1 MAWASRHCLFL
12 LASSD
17 DGRAMPTWSDTYSAS
32 SLEEV
37 LQKQAENRAW
47 SKELRRKANL
57 LVNSRL
63 SNDISLTDYL
73 AGRKVGHEESA
84 ECRRRA
90 NLIDLEINRCSVEQY
105 AMSLAA
111 HER

>member
-1 MAWASRHCLFL
+1 MEE
-12 LASSD
+12 
-17 DGRAMPTWSDTYSAS
+17 AMSPWSDNYSAS

-47 SKELRRKANL
+47 SKELRRKANV

-63 SNDISLTDYL
+63 SNDISLVEYL
-73 AGRKVGHEESA
+73 ASRKVGHEESA

-90 NLIDLEINRCSVEQY
+90 NLIDLEITRCRVAQY
-105 AMSLAA
+105 TSAQLAL
-111 HER
+111 ES

>member
-1 MAWASRHCLFL
+1 
-12 LASSD
+12 
-17 DGRAMPTWSDTYSAS
+17 MPPWSDTYSAS

-63 SNDISLTDYL
+63 SNDISLADYL
-73 AGRKVGHEESA
+73 ASRKLGHEESA
-84 ECRRRA
+84 ECKRRA
-90 NLIDLEINRCSVEQY
+90 NLIDAQITRCSVERY
-105 AMSLAA
+105 TMA
-111 HER
+111 HVTQDS

>member
-1 MAWASRHCLFL
+1 MPPWADNYF
-12 LASSD
+12 
-17 DGRAMPTWSDTYSAS
+17 AS

-63 SNDISLTDYL
+63 SNDISLADYL
-73 AGRKVGHEESA
+73 ASRKQGHEESA

-90 NLIDLEINRCSVEQY
+90 TILDVEINRCRIAQFNAQPVFES
-105 AMSLAA
+105 
-111 HER
+111 

>member
-1 MAWASRHCLFL
+1 MEKQ
-12 LASSD
+12 
-17 DGRAMPTWSDTYSAS
+17 MPPRSDTYSAS

-63 SNDISLTDYL
+63 SNDISLADYL
-73 AGRKVGHEESA
+73 ASRKVGHEESA

-90 NLIDLEINRCSVEQY
+90 SLIDLEITRCSLEQY
-105 AMSLAA
+105 AIALAA
-111 HER
+111 QNR

>member
-1 MAWASRHCLFL
+1 
-12 LASSD
+12 
-17 DGRAMPTWSDTYSAS
+17 MPPWSDNYSAS

-47 SKELRRKANL
+47 SKELRRKANI

-63 SNDISLTDYL
+63 SNDISLADYL
-73 AGRKVGHEESA
+73 ASRKLGHEESA

-90 NLIDLEINRCSVEQY
+90 TLIDLEINRCSVAQY
-105 AMSLAA
+105 TTA
-111 HER
+111 HVTQES

>member
-1 MAWASRHCLFL
+1 
-12 LASSD
+12 
-17 DGRAMPTWSDTYSAS
+17 MPPWSENYSAS

-47 SKELRRKANL
+47 SKELRRKANV

-63 SNDISLTDYL
+63 SNDITLADYL
-73 AGRKVGHEESA
+73 ASRKLGHEESA

-90 NLIDLEINRCSVEQY
+90 NLIDLEITRCSVEQY
-105 AMSLAA
+105 TMA
-111 HER
+111 HATQDR